1 MTTVLITGATG
12 FIARHLAVTL
22 QAADVRVLGVSHSS
36 VVAPPAYARVA
47 RTGLGDSLLPLLA
60 EERIDAIVHTA
71 LATGTDEYR
80 LNVEGT
86 ARWLDEGRAAGVPLQ
101 ILLSTLSA
109 DADALSLYGRAK
121 WAQEQRFQAANEVVF
136 RLGVVVGN
144 GGMFVRI
151 RQSATR
157 LPITPLLNGGSQQ
170 LYVAGVDAICAVLR
184 DTILA
189 GGAGLRGRAWNLVQP
204 EPVTLR
210 TLIQAIQ
217 RDQNQ
222 PTRLL
227 SVPVTPVLWA
237 VRLLEGV
244 PMLRL
249 PISSANVR
257 GLVQQGQRHVMSD
270 WARFG
275 YPTQSLEA
283 LLRQVPGGATS
294 K

>member
-22 QAADVRVLGVSHSS
+22 QGAGVRVLGVSHSGRA
-36 VVAPPAYARVA
+36 APPGYAHIARV
-47 RTGLGDSLLPLLA
+47 GLGDSLLPLLA
-60 EERIDAIVHTA
+60 GERVDAIVHTA
-71 LATGTDEYR
+71 LATGADEYR

-86 ARWLDEGRAAGVPLQ
+86 ARWLDEGRATGVPLQ

-109 DADALSLYGRAK
+109 EADALSLYGRAK
-121 WAQEQRFQAANEVVF
+121 WAQQQRFLAADEVVF

-157 LPITPLLNGGSQQ
+157 LPVTPLLNGGSQL
-170 LYVAGVDAICAVLR
+170 LYVAGIDAICAVLR

-210 TLIQAIQ
+210 TLLQAIQ

-222 PTRLL
+222 PALL
-227 SVPVTPVLWA
+227 LPVPATPVLWA
-237 VRLLEGV
+237 VRLLESV

-249 PISSANVR
+249 PVSSANVR
-257 GLVQQGQRHVMSD
+257 GLMQQGQRRVASD

-275 YPTQSLEA
+275 YPARPLA
-283 LLRQVPGGATS
+283 VLLRQVQAGAE
-294 K
+294 

>member
-22 QAADVRVLGVSHSS
+22 QAAGARVLGVSHSGT
-36 VVAPPAYARVA
+36 VAPPGYARVVRA
-47 RTGLGDSLLPLLA
+47 GLGDSLLSLLA
-60 EERIDAIVHTA
+60 EERVDAIVHTA
-71 LATGTDEYR
+71 LATGADEYR

-86 ARWLDEGRAAGVPLQ
+86 TRWLDEGRAAGVSLQ

-121 WAQEQRFQAANEVVF
+121 WVQEQRFLAAGEVVL
-136 RLGVVVGN
+136 RLGVVVGS

-157 LPITPLLNGGSQQ
+157 LPITPLLNGGSQL

-222 PTRLL
+222 PTPLL
-227 SVPVTPVLWA
+227 AVPATPVLWA
-237 VRLLEGV
+237 VRLLESV

-257 GLVQQGQRHVMSD
+257 GLVQQGQRRVTSD
-270 WARFG
+270 WAQFG
-275 YPTQSLEA
+275 YPVQSLEA
-283 LLRQVPGGATS
+283 LLRQVRGGAE
-294 K
+294 